1 MNSQLFHAATCR
13 LSRCVAG
20 LVFTTAL
27 TGCMPS
33 SPSNRT
39 EPPNSPVSLTVSA
52 AASLQNAL
60 SAIDPLFEQDHPDIE
75 VSFNS
80 GGSGTLQRQIEQGAP
95 ADIFFSASPLQ
106 MDALAEKGLIRSD
119 SRQDLLSNQLVLIA
133 PLASAITQFE
143 DLRPESSAGQPS
155 LKIAVGE
162 FNSVPAGQYA
172 QATLTDLKL
181 LPQLVP
187 QLVFFSNVRGVL
199 AAVESGN
206 AGAGLVY
213 QTDAQLSAQVKVVAI
228 APQATHPP
236 ILYPIAILERSQHP
250 EAAQQYID
258 FLTTPAANQ
267 VFQQFGFITPTQ

>member
-1 MNSQLFHAATCR
+1 MNSQLFHSVACR
-13 LSRCVAG
+13 LSRCATV
-20 LVFTTAL
+20 LVFTTAF

-33 SPSNRT
+33 SPFSRA

-75 VSFNS
+75 VSYNS

-95 ADIFFSASPLQ
+95 ADVFFSASPMQ
-106 MDALAEKGLIRSD
+106 MDALTEKGLIRSD
-119 SRQDLLSNQLVLIA
+119 SHQNLLSNQLVLIA
-133 PLASAITQFE
+133 PLASSLTQFE
-143 DLRPESSAGQPS
+143 DLRPDSSAEQP
-155 LKIAVGE
+155 LPKVAVGE

-172 QATLTDLKL
+172 QATLTDFKL
-181 LPQLVP
+181 LPQLMS
-187 QLVFFSNVRGVL
+187 QLVFFNNVRGVL

-213 QTDAQLSAQVKVVAI
+213 QTDAQLSDLVKVVAI
-228 APQATHPP
+228 APQASHPP
-236 ILYPIAILERSQHP
+236 ILYPIAILQRSQHP

-258 FLTTPAANQ
+258 FLTTPAADK
-267 VFQQFGFITPTQ
+267 VFQQFGFITLAQ

>member
-1 MNSQLFHAATCR
+1 MNSQLSHSAACC
-13 LSRCVAG
+13 LGRCAVVLA
-20 LVFTTAL
+20 FTTAL

-33 SPSNRT
+33 SPSSRT
-39 EPPNSPVSLTVSA
+39 EPPDSPVSLTVSA

-60 SAIDPLFEQDHPDIE
+60 SAIDPLFEQNHPDIK
-75 VSFNS
+75 VSYNS

-133 PLASAITQFE
+133 PLASALAQFE
-143 DLRPESSAGQPS
+143 DLRPESSAEQP
-155 LKIAVGE
+155 LPKIAVGE

-181 LPQLVP
+181 LPQLMP

-213 QTDAQLSAQVKVVAI
+213 QTDAQLSDQVKVVAI
-228 APQATHPP
+228 APPASHPP
-236 ILYPIAILERSQHP
+236 ILYPIAILQRSEHP

-258 FLTTPAANQ
+258 FLTTPAADR
-267 VFQQFGFITPTQ
+267 VFQQFGFITLPQ